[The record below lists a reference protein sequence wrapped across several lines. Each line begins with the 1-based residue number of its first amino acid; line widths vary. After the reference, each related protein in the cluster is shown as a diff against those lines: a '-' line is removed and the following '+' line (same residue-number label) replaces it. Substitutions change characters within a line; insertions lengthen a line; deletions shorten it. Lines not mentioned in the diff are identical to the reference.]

1 MPLRETIYHHDLPTD
16 ALFVFDP
23 GIDDTVQNVRDEVG
37 RSNGEGDYEG
47 RSLQSREVLLLNPI
61 KQPFPHPKPAK
72 YQYNNYVN
80 TKKQTKG
87 NSTTSYVI
95 QECILT

>member
-37 RSNGEGDYEG
+37 RNNGEGDYEEHCLHY
-47 RSLQSREVLLLNPI
+47 RKVLVLNCI
-61 KQPFPHPKPAK
+61 KQPFAHAWPVE
-72 YQYNNYVN
+72 YGFRDY
-80 TKKQTKG
+80 G
-87 NSTTSYVI
+87 TT
-95 QECILT
+95 